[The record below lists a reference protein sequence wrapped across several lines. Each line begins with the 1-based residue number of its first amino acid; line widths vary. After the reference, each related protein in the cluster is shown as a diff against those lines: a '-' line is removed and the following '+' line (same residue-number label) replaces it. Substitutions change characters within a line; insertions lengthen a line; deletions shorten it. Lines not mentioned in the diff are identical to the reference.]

1 MVKAGPG
8 VLFLPKHVLAICWWS
23 RVAQPQ
29 PGGQCWLLL
38 GTALRP
44 AGGQV
49 CGSLCVPREIS
60 EAAPDVRRSTRTV
73 AQWKHV
79 FRCSP
84 GRRPVTVQFFFRQ
97 PFQRYTN
104 WIECLTSKICA
115 LKNPRIFNTFQI
127 YKERKKCT
135 HHPLSH
141 HPHLSLPFL
150 RMGKCPV
157 DLQFYKF
164 YSLYP
169 GHSSFTV
176 ISKSFCLS
184 SWSHHLGG
192 LGSV

>member
-1 MVKAGPG
+1 MNGEPRQCSNSSKEAVFMMVKAGPG

-127 YKERKKCT
+127 YKERKKMHT
-135 HHPLSH
+135 PSTLTSSPLVFTFSKDGEVSCRSTVLQVLFS
-141 HPHLSLPFL
+141 LS
-150 RMGKCPV
+150 R
-157 DLQFYKF
+157 
-164 YSLYP
+164 S
-169 GHSSFTV
+169 
-176 ISKSFCLS
+176 
-184 SWSHHLGG
+184 
-192 LGSV
+192 